1 MAQDSNA
8 IWQEL
13 MAGWQSSQQQ
23 AAEQMLKGFEKWNT
37 TVDEANAAASNP
49 VLNIYKNIAQSF
61 LKGYSPQMKT
71 GLTENWEQYLSG
83 MPSAATLAED
93 IKKLIKSGEDAFQSI
108 SSDFFSSVKDDES
121 NKYLLKALMDMS
133 NPNSWLKYSGDN
145 FDVSAHKLSEGPL
158 FSGISDIDNRL
169 AQVSDSWLE
178 LFEESKKYHA
188 IVFAKWTHAYSKFID
203 ELNSLSQEKRAELS
217 PRNLIDMWSTI
228 ANEELLALHRSEE
241 FLTAQRDVI
250 RASMQYRLHEK
261 NVAEVICEALHI
273 PTRDEVDEL
282 HKTVTDLRR
291 ELRQT
296 KNIVQ
301 DLHTTMA
308 DHFSKKSN
316 DKYLPKENKR

>member
-1 MAQDSNA
+1 
-8 IWQEL
+8 
-13 MAGWQSSQQQ
+13 
-23 AAEQMLKGFEKWNT
+23 MLKGFEQWNT
-37 TVDEANAAASNP
+37 SIDEANATVSNP

-61 LKGYSPQMKT
+61 LKGYSPQMKA

-83 MPSAATLAED
+83 MPSAAAIAED
-93 IKKLIKSGEDAFQSI
+93 MRKLIKSGEGLFQSI
-108 SSDFFSSVKDDES
+108 SADFMSSIKDDDA
-121 NKYLLKALMDMS
+121 NQYLLKALLDIS
-133 NPNSWLKYSGDN
+133 NPNGWLKYSGDN

-178 LFEESKKYHA
+178 LFEESKKYHV

-203 ELNSLSQEKRAELS
+203 ELNSLTQEKRAELS
-217 PRNLIDMWSTI
+217 PRNLIDMWTTI

-241 FLTAQRDVI
+241 FLTTQRDVI

-261 NVAEVICEALHI
+261 SVAEVICEALHI

-282 HKTVTDLRR
+282 HKTVTELRR

-296 KNIVQ
+296 KTIVQ
-301 DLHTTMA
+301 DLHNTIA
-308 DHFSKKSN
+308 DNFSKRTVKKLSS
-316 DKYLPKENKR
+316 KENKH